1 MVHFSFFFHASLAK
15 DVIHPELFR
24 NFSPP
29 SGLPAAAVSAVV
41 FIVKILTESR
51 SQDPAFPQSPSCWT
65 NFVTCVF
72 YFLFYFCTVKLPHPN
87 ERRRNLRLALTAPR
101 FVPAGLRSASSNT
114 AVS

>member
-1 MVHFSFFFHASLAK
+1 MTFGAESEPQYILFASSWCTIRVLSVTWAGKRDSKKKKIEMVHFSFFFHASLAK

-51 SQDPAFPQSPSCWT
+51 SQDPAFPQSPSC
-65 NFVTCVF
+65 
-72 YFLFYFCTVKLPHPN
+72 
-87 ERRRNLRLALTAPR
+87 
-101 FVPAGLRSASSNT
+101 
-114 AVS
+114 